1 MVVVDGFHDQS
12 KPYRH
17 FCTCNIKVQHLG
29 HRHEIESLCNRSISG
44 EETDK
49 IQVCCCI
56 GIGDSIW
63 CEQLHRYGSW
73 IGIFIVFRIGCC
85 GREIDNTCD
94 REGCKQ
100 PFAAVIDI
108 DDKIHSQVCECQ
120 LVAVWTSGNR
130 LDCYGRCCPCC
141 KGDVCNLCPDIC
153 CCWIICKQGCKR
165 NCPAYIDANL
175 VVDNRNKY
183 REQLW
188 VTTLRCDTYIGTVIC

>member
-49 IQVCCCI
+49 IQVWCRCCCI

-63 CEQLHRYGSW
+63 CEQLHRYRSW

-120 LVAVWTSGNR
+120 LVAVWTSAIG
-130 LDCYGRCCPCC
+130 L
-141 KGDVCNLCPDIC
+141 I
-153 CCWIICKQGCKR
+153 
-165 NCPAYIDANL
+165 
-175 VVDNRNKY
+175 
-183 REQLW
+183 
-188 VTTLRCDTYIGTVIC
+188 VTEGAAPVAKVMFVTSARIYAAVG